1 MIKVPYTKRI
11 FDFILSLF
19 LIILLLPLLIL
30 VTVLIIVNGLFT
42 KEDRGSIFLA
52 EKRVSQ
58 GKIFPFLKFRIF
70 KMPVAR
76 DIMVNGARAKILEK
90 NPENLTHAG
99 KFFKKWGLDELP
111 QLFNILIGH
120 ISFVGPRPAP
130 MSEYESEL
138 QRGIMRKKMLKA
150 GLTAGAQLLKGTKR
164 TFDDEVALDN
174 AYIEKCRTASSLSLL
189 AEDVRILLH
198 LARVAMKG
206 TDE

>member
-1 MIKVPYTKRI
+1 
-11 FDFILSLF
+11 
-19 LIILLLPLLIL
+19 
-30 VTVLIIVNGLFT
+30 
-42 KEDRGSIFLA
+42 
-52 EKRVSQ
+52 
-58 GKIFPFLKFRIF
+58 
-70 KMPVAR
+70 MPVAR
-76 DIMVNGARAKILEK
+76 DIMDNGARAKVLEK
-90 NPENLTHAG
+90 DPENLTRAG

-130 MSEYESEL
+130 PSEYEREL
-138 QRGIMRKKMLKA
+138 QLGITRKKMLKA

-189 AEDVRILLH
+189 AEDMRILLR

>member
-1 MIKVPYTKRI
+1 M
-11 FDFILSLF
+11 FSLA
-19 LIILLLPLLIL
+19 LIILLTPLLTAIAA
-30 VTVLIIVNGLFT
+30 LIKLNGLLR
-42 KEDRGSIFLA
+42 KADRGSIFLA

-76 DIMVNGARAKILEK
+76 DIMVNGERAKILEK
-90 NPENLTHAG
+90 NPENLTRAG

-111 QLFNILIGH
+111 QLFNILLGH

-138 QRGIMRKKMLKA
+138 KRGISRKKMLKA

-174 AYIEKCRTASSLSLL
+174 AYIEKCRTASPLALL
-189 AEDVRILLH
+189 LEDLRIL
-198 LARVAMKG
+198 ARLLLVALKG